1 MKKIKKMWQENS
13 ILFVLLTI
21 LIVCV
26 IAILIV
32 VVTYFVG
39 NSKSKYGDRLDG
51 IDKYPFVEE
60 TQNEIVSKMKEDE
73 KILDVTFRK
82 SGKTIY
88 VTILFD
94 PSVTLVQAQ
103 SKSLESLDYYSEET
117 LGYYDIQFL
126 VQAEAT
132 DKSDGYKIMGSHNV
146 SGTGGIVWNNNT
158 KFETDKE

>member
-13 ILFVLLTI
+13 ILFVLLSI

>member
-158 KFETDKE
+158 KFEIDKE

>member
-1 MKKIKKMWQENS
+1 MKKLKKIWQENS

-21 LIVCV
+21 LIVCM

-39 NSKSKYGDRLDG
+39 NSKSKYGDRLDE
-51 IDKYPFVEE
+51 INKYPFVED
-60 TQNEIVSKMKEDE
+60 TQKEIASKMKEDE
-73 KILDVTFRK
+73 KILDVVFRT

-88 VTILFD
+88 VTISFD

-103 SKSLESLDYYSEET
+103 SKSLESLDYFSEDT

-126 VQAEAT
+126 IQAEST

-158 KFETDKE
+158 KFEIDKE